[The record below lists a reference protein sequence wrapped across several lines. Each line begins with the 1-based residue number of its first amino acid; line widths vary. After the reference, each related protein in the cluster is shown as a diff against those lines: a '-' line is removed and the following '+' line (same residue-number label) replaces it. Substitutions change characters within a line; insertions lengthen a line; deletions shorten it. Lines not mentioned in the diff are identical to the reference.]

1 MHFIKNYL
9 NDTKIIIDKLDLV
22 EIEKV
27 IKLLILQKINK
38 GRIFFLGN
46 GGSAANC
53 SHAVNDFR
61 KILNIECYAPTDN
74 ISEFTARANDDG
86 LNSVFSKWLET
97 SNLSQNDMLFILSVG
112 GGNINKNVSI
122 NLVEAI
128 KLGKSTGCKI
138 IGIVGRDGGYTNEVA
153 DACIKIPTQNIETVT
168 PHAEEFQSII
178 WHLIVSHPKFKEN
191 KTKWESM
198 IDN

>member
-1 MHFIKNYL
+1 MSFIKNYL
-9 NDTKIIIDKLDLV
+9 NDIIEIINKLNLI
-22 EIEKV
+22 EIEKIV
-27 IKLLILQKINK
+27 KLVALQKKNK

-74 ISEFTARANDDG
+74 ISEFTARVNDEG
-86 LNSVFSKWLET
+86 LITVFSKWLKT

-112 GGNINKNVSI
+112 GGDIEKNVST

-153 DACIKIPTQNIETVT
+153 HACIKIPTQNIETVT

-178 WHLIVSHPKFKEN
+178 WHLIVSHPKLKEN